1 MSSVAA
7 PTWHYPEGYADRVER
22 PAAASAQQAGR
33 LQARYDNATT
43 TPDNSRQ
50 WSAVDYLSAKAANSF
65 SVRRQLRNRSRYE
78 VANNPYL
85 YGIVNGNADDLIGTG
100 PTLQIQTGDA
110 AYNRAVEASFA
121 EWYAEVDAT
130 EKLRTCKLGRT
141 VDGEGFLILKSAA
154 SLEHPVKLFPVDVEA
169 DQITNSAPTNL
180 TDFWVDGVT
189 LDPVTERPRTYHVLE
204 NHPGDYQFFGGD
216 STKSA
221 RVAAENVVHWY
232 PKFRAGQ
239 VRGVP
244 VFTPS
249 LDLFIELRAFRR
261 AVVRAAETAA
271 DFAAVL
277 EQELGAAYEGTET
290 GDPYQPFSTAP
301 IKRGMFVTLP
311 PRTKL
316 HQMNA
321 AQPATT
327 YEGFQ
332 QNCLAEAVR
341 PLAYPLN
348 LALGTSQRFNFSS
361 AQLDHINYRNVL
373 DVERADCERVVLR
386 KLFLAWWYEAL
397 LAGAVRP
404 HDGMKPPP
412 FAWHW
417 PGYQPLNPLADA
429 QTDAAR
435 IAGGTLTLQ
444 EFWAKRG
451 RDYRDVLAQLA
462 VEKNEL
468 AKLGLSFG
476 DIVKRTVKRTETE
489 TKDGAEE
496 KEPAN
501 AA

>member
-43 TPDNSRQ
+43 TPDNQRQ
-50 WSAVDYLSAKAANSF
+50 WGAVDYLSAKAANSF
-65 SVRRQLRNRSRYE
+65 AVRRQLRNRSRYE

-110 AYNRAVEASFA
+110 AYNREVEAAFNA
-121 EWYAEVDAT
+121 WADEVNLT

-141 VDGEGFLILKSAA
+141 VDGEGFLILKSAP

-169 DQITNSAPTNL
+169 DQVTNPAPANL
-180 TDFWVDGVT
+180 GEFWVDGVT
-189 LDPVTERPRTYHVLE
+189 LDPITERPTHYHVMAH
-204 NHPGDYQFFGGD
+204 HPGDYYFADFNPGKTAKVD
-216 STKSA
+216 
-221 RVAAENVVHWY
+221 AANVVHWY

-249 LDLFIELRAFRR
+249 LDLFLELRAFRR

-277 EQELGAAYEGTET
+277 EQELGAAYEGTEDGAYT
-290 GDPYQPFSTAP
+290 PFSTAP

-373 DVERADCERVVLR
+373 DVERADCERVVLA
-386 KLFLAWWYEAL
+386 KLFRTWWFEAA
-397 LAGAVRP
+397 LAGAVRLWK
-404 HDGMKPPP
+404 GALTPPP